1 MKYALVFA
9 ISFLLISGCAQ
20 EIKYQPNPIVEQEI
34 LLERCDENTPLPS
47 KIMVDKN
54 GFRGYDGAE
63 ILAVLAKWDAMY
75 NECALKHDALIKT
88 IRDLQNQDVKV
99 KIKSED

>member
-1 MKYALVFA
+1 MKYVVVFLCT
-9 ISFLLISGCAQ
+9 FLFITGCAE
-20 EIKYQPNPIVEQEI
+20 EIKYKPKPIVEQEI
-34 LLERCDENTPLPS
+34 LLERCDENTPLPT

-54 GFRGYDGAE
+54 GFKGYDGAE
-63 ILAVLAKWDAMY
+63 ILAVLAKWDSIY

-88 IRDLQNQDVKV
+88 IRDLQNQDIKV